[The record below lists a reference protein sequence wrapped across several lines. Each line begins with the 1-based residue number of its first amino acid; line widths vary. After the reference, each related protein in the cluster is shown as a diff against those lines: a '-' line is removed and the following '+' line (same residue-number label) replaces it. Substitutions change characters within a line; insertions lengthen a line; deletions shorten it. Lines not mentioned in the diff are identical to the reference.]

1 MAQKN
6 FYHPFQPYPIQEEFM
21 TALYE
26 CIEEGKIGIFES
38 PTGTGKSLSLICAS
52 LTWLREHKRKE
63 FDESLIQ
70 GADDDDDD
78 PEWMKEHARN
88 ERRRNALQHR
98 HDLERR
104 LAKLREKEKKVKQL
118 YENGEPVTKRR
129 KVANVDGDGEPGD
142 DQFLLDD
149 YESDKED
156 RGGIVRGYQN
166 PDGLSAET
174 QALLKKLGMNYGLPT
189 VEEDVEMPDELKIFF
204 CSRTHSQLSQF
215 SNELRRVHMPPAI
228 EPDPPDPGTQP
239 EDLSEE
245 IKHLTLG
252 SRKNLC
258 INPNVNKLS
267 SATAINERCLELQQ
281 SGTSADCK
289 CPHLPNKENETLV
302 HEFRDHALARIRD
315 IEELGIIGKKLGIC
329 PYYASRPAIRPSE
342 IVTLPYPL
350 LLQKS
355 AREALNISL
364 KGHVIIIDE
373 AHNLMDAIAGIYS
386 ISVSL
391 AQLERGRGQ
400 LMVYLQKFRN
410 RLKGS
415 NRVYVTQTVRML
427 DSLVTYLK
435 GKVPNGRGMEGQVAV
450 GELMTGK
457 GVDQINLFKL
467 TRYLQDSKL
476 ARKVDGYVVH
486 TEQEAQEAAKKVI
499 SRTQVPRGP
508 KEPSVPVLTHIQ
520 GFLLALMNPSA
531 EGRFF
536 YSKTKEENEITL
548 KYMLLD
554 PTFHFKEIV
563 EEARAVI
570 LAGGT
575 MSPMDDYIKHLFSYS
590 SPSRIMTLSCGH
602 VVPPSNLLAWPII
615 QGNDGIDF
623 DLTFEKRETK
633 SMIDRIGD
641 TLLRLIQNIPDGVVV
656 FFPSYAYL
664 DTCITTW
671 KKPPPSGQNQ
681 SQKTL
686 YERLEECKPIFLE
699 PRSDQG
705 ATSTS
710 TSTSHKSHQQ
720 LPKSGPAAT
729 EALLQ
734 SYSTTITSSPLGTNR
749 GALLLSVINGS
760 LSEGIN
766 FSDRLGRAVIVIG
779 LPYPNPHSAEWKAK
793 MEYVSVKACTSA
805 VESGMRKGEAMAR
818 GKIEAREF
826 YENAMMRAVNQAVG
840 RAIRHQG
847 DYAAVILV
855 DGRSA
860 KKVYRLTQETKIMGQ
875 PDSFSESKLAASIR
889 IQDVND
895 LSF

>member
-1 MAQKN
+1 MAQMN

-21 TALYE
+21 NAVYE

-38 PTGTGKSLSLICAS
+38 PTGTGKSLSLICGS

-63 FDESLIQ
+63 FDESLIRS
-70 GADDDDDD
+70 ADDDDDD

-98 HDLERR
+98 QDLEKR
-104 LAKLREKEKKVKQL
+104 LAKVRERERKLKQS
-118 YENGEPVTKRR
+118 YENGEPVNKRR
-129 KVANVDGDGEPGD
+129 KVANADGLDEPGD
-142 DQFLLDD
+142 GQFLLDD
-149 YESDKED
+149 YESDGED
-156 RGGIVRGYQN
+156 GGGIGRGNNN

-174 QALLKKLGMNYGLPT
+174 QALLKRLGMNYGLPT
-189 VEEDVEMPDELKIFF
+189 IEEDAEMPDELKIFF

-228 EPDPPDPGTQP
+228 ESDPPDPGIEP

-258 INPNVNKLS
+258 INPNVNKLG

-281 SGTSADCK
+281 SGTSTDCK

-302 HEFRDHALARIRD
+302 HDFRDHALARIRD
-315 IEELGIIGKKLGIC
+315 IEDLGVIGKKLGIC

-355 AREALNISL
+355 AREALNLSL

-373 AHNLMDAIAGIYS
+373 AHNLMDAISGIYS

-435 GKVPNGRGMEGQVAV
+435 DRSSKGREMEGQVAV
-450 GELMTGK
+450 GELMMGK

-476 ARKVDGYVVH
+476 ARKVDGYVLH
-486 TEQEAQEAAKKVI
+486 TEQEAQAAAKKATP
-499 SRTQVPRGP
+499 RTQGP
-508 KEPSVPVLTHIQ
+508 KAPKELSVPVLTHIQ

-536 YSKTKEENEITL
+536 YSKTKDDNEITL

-575 MSPMDDYIKHLFSYS
+575 MSPMDDYIKHLFSYT
-590 SPSRIMTLSCGH
+590 SPTRIMTLSCGH
-602 VVPPSNLLAWPII
+602 VIPPSNLLAWPII

-633 SMIDRIGD
+633 TMIDRIGD

-664 DTCITTW
+664 DSCIATW
-671 KKPPPSGQNQ
+671 KKCPPPGKTLGK
-681 SQKTL
+681 KTL
-686 YERLEECKPIFLE
+686 YERLEDCKPIFLE
-699 PRSDQG
+699 PRSEQG
-705 ATSTS
+705 AASTC
-710 TSTSHKSHQQ
+710 HKPHHEQ
-720 LPKSGPAAT
+720 KSGPAAT

-734 SYSTTITSSPLGTNR
+734 SYSTTITTSPTGTNR

-793 MEYVSVKACTSA
+793 MEYISSKACTTA
-805 VESGMRKGEAMAR
+805 MESELGKGEAMAR
-818 GKIEAREF
+818 GKLEAREF
-826 YENAMMRAVNQAVG
+826 YENTMMRAVNQAVG
-840 RAIRHQG
+840 RAIRHKG
-847 DYAAVILV
+847 DYAAVLLV
-855 DGRSA
+855 DGRWAGERVRGKLPGWIKGSLRRGGS
-860 KKVYRLTQETKIMGQ
+860 VGEVQEGLRG
-875 PDSFSESKLAASIR
+875 FFEGFL
-889 IQDVND
+889 
-895 LSF
+895 